1 MELIHFECYVH
12 VNAIVWRLIYR
23 ELRAVTNANTLNL
36 NPLELNDLYDNLW
49 DVGELLLGDDA
60 LQILEE
66 GWRPWPRVKEGSEAS
81 WDFYDILDRHK
92 ARDLEIL
99 KRYRAR
105 ADVEQYTSMLNT
117 VLALFGEAIKESL
130 TRTMADY
137 LEATGGRLRNANK
150 TEFEKAIASRMICT
164 NNPAEGPFATA
175 RAFLHMYPTL
185 KLRTLATLS
194 AAIVNGTY
202 TPLRKKGKQV
212 VQAGFGLRADPA
224 LRNVIGIL
232 CGVRRRHPG
241 LITLYMRDSV
251 RADEI
256 EAAAI
261 RIARKK
267 AEREKKARAKANKMA
282 EYDMANTTTFANTQ
296 QELDN
301 EIESY
306 GNAKGYV
313 LKYLQEQF
321 KSRKLLRNGLYET
334 IHITSKFRSTPC
346 PTYL

>member
-1 MELIHFECYVH
+1 MELMQFECYVH

-23 ELRAVTNANTLNL
+23 ELRAVTNENTLDL
-36 NPLELNDLYDNLW
+36 NPLELNDLYDYLW
-49 DVGELLLGDDA
+49 DVGELLQGDESLDIM
-60 LQILEE
+60 QE

-92 ARDLEIL
+92 ARDLEL
-99 KRYRAR
+99 LNRYQVR
-105 ADVEQYTSMLNT
+105 ADVEQYTAMLKT
-117 VLALFGEAIKESL
+117 VLRLFGEAIKESL

-150 TEFEKAIASRMICT
+150 TEFEKDVASRMICT

-202 TPLRKKGKQV
+202 KPLRKKGTKV
-212 VQAGFGLRADPA
+212 VQAGFGLRADTE
-224 LRNVIGIL
+224 LRNVIGTL

-241 LITLYMRDSV
+241 LITQYIRDSIH
-251 RADEI
+251 ADEV

-261 RIARKK
+261 RIARKNT
-267 AEREKKARAKANKMA
+267 EREKKARAMANKIA
-282 EYDMANTTTFANTQ
+282 KYDIANETNLAHTQ
-296 QELDN
+296 QDLDT
-301 EIESY
+301 EITSY
-306 GNAKGYV
+306 GKAQGNV
-313 LKYLQEQF
+313 LQYLQDQF
-321 KSRKLLRNGLYET
+321 KSRTLLRNGLYNT
-334 IHITSKFRSTPC
+334 IPTTSKFRSTLPS
-346 PTYL
+346 T

>member
-1 MELIHFECYVH
+1 
-12 VNAIVWRLIYR
+12 
-23 ELRAVTNANTLNL
+23 
-36 NPLELNDLYDNLW
+36 
-49 DVGELLLGDDA
+49 
-60 LQILEE
+60 
-66 GWRPWPRVKEGSEAS
+66 
-81 WDFYDILDRHK
+81 
-92 ARDLEIL
+92 
-99 KRYRAR
+99 
-105 ADVEQYTSMLNT
+105 
-117 VLALFGEAIKESL
+117 
-130 TRTMADY
+130 
-137 LEATGGRLRNANK
+137 
-150 TEFEKAIASRMICT
+150 
-164 NNPAEGPFATA
+164 
-175 RAFLHMYPTL
+175 MYPTL

-202 TPLRKKGKQV
+202 TPLRKIGKQV

-251 RADEI
+251 RADEV

-267 AEREKKARAKANKMA
+267 SEREKKARAKANKMA

-301 EIESY
+301 EMESY
-306 GNAKGYV
+306 GNAMGYV

-334 IHITSKFRSTPC
+334 IPTTSKFRSTPT

>member
-1 MELIHFECYVH
+1 MELMHFECYVH
-12 VNAIVWRLIYR
+12 VNAIVWRLVYR
-23 ELRAVTNANTLNL
+23 ELRAVTNAKTLNL

-49 DVGELLLGDDA
+49 DVGELLLGEDA
-60 LQILEE
+60 LDILEE

-81 WDFYDILDRHK
+81 WDFYDILDRYK

-99 KRYRAR
+99 KRYRTR
-105 ADVEQYTSMLNT
+105 ADVEQYTSMLKT

-164 NNPAEGPFATA
+164 NNPVEEPFATA

-194 AAIVNGTY
+194 AAIVHGTY
-202 TPLRKKGKQV
+202 TPLWKKGKRV
-212 VQAGFGLRADPA
+212 VQAEFGLRADPA

-241 LITLYMRDSV
+241 QITLYMRDSV
-251 RADEI
+251 RADEV

-267 AEREKKARAKANKMA
+267 AEREKKARAKANTMA

-296 QELDN
+296 HRSW
-301 EIESY
+301 IM
-306 GNAKGYV
+306 
-313 LKYLQEQF
+313 
-321 KSRKLLRNGLYET
+321 KSNLMEMQWAMY
-334 IHITSKFRSTPC
+334 
-346 PTYL
+346 